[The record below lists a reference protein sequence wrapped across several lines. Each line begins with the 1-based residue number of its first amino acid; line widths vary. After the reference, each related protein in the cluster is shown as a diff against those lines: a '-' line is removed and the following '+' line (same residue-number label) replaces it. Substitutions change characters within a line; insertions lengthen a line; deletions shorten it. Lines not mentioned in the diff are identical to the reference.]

1 MPSYTELP
9 IVHINNYIWDLATG
23 SATATTNMAPINS
36 STDLSG
42 IESSVWDTSVYSFR
56 PFYPV
61 HENLA
66 ADATLTPYILYDYMP
81 LPKIGTFWTLQREEA
96 EYCIVGDLP
105 QIYYVKNYITEALEK
120 FNESAKNLNEYVAN
134 VNDITSASYTTNFKY
149 ITVDQETYIADER
162 RLSSFA
168 PKYIT
173 CIKLTYEYT
182 K

>member
-9 IVHINNYIWDLATG
+9 IVHINNYVWDLARG
-23 SATATTNMAPINS
+23 ELDPSLAVASA
-36 STDLSG
+36 
-42 IESSVWDTSVYSFR
+42 VWNTSLYTFR

-66 ADATLTPYILYDYMP
+66 AETITPYILYDYIHA
-81 LPKIGTFWTLQREEA
+81 PKVGTLWPVQKEEA
-96 EYCIVGDLP
+96 DYIIVGDLP
-105 QIYYVKNYITEALEK
+105 EIYYVKNYITEALEK
-120 FNESAKNLNEYVAN
+120 FDESARDLNGYVA
-134 VNDITSASYTTNFKY
+134 DQDAGYQTNFKY
-149 ITVDQETYIADER
+149 ITVDQDTYIADER

-173 CIKLTYEYT
+173 CLTLTYEYT